1 MFHIPSKVANPRYF
15 KHAPLPSLRLL
26 PLAIAVRLHVLAVT
40 LRTKQIVS
48 AELVPLAVNRP
59 PAEG

>member
-1 MFHIPSKVANPRYF
+1 MFHLPFKVANPRYS

-48 AELVPLAVNRP
+48 AVVHLAVNRY